1 VRSFPHSGQV
11 ARGLFAVGIVSFG
24 MLAVPVMAGAT
35 SYALSEARGKREG
48 LELKP
53 RDGRYFYGV
62 ITVAMLAGLCLNFT
76 GVSPIRAL
84 VFAAMFNG
92 IAAIQLLVF
101 IDRIAAS
108 RDVMGEARS
117 GWLSRAVLAVTILGM
132 TGSVAAMAVSCI
144 KA

>member
-1 VRSFPHSGQV
+1 
-11 ARGLFAVGIVSFG
+11 
-24 MLAVPVMAGAT
+24 
-35 SYALSEARGKREG
+35 
-48 LELKP
+48 
-53 RDGRYFYGV
+53 
-62 ITVAMLAGLCLNFT
+62 
-76 GVSPIRAL
+76 
-84 VFAAMFNG
+84 MFNG